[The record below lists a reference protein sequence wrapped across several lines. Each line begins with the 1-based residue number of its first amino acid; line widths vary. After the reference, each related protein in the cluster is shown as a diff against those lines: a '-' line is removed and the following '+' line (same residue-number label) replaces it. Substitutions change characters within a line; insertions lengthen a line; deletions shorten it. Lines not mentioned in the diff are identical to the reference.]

1 MTEEG
6 KWLVYDKNDN
16 IILADNRKY
25 EDKRYIGNAIPTV
38 IASWNHTFRYKNIT
52 LGINMRSWIDFDV
65 FNTVNMYYGLA
76 TNTGLNVLRSAYIEN
91 RYIKQEKVLCDYWL
105 EDGTFLKIDAITL
118 GYTLDMKKW
127 QKVIDNIHVFFTAR
141 DVACFSMYSGLNP
154 EVNING
160 VDVGYEWFNSLY
172 PRTARFTLGAK
183 ITF

>member
-1 MTEEG
+1 MSFDYKITVFTPTYNRAYIIENLYRSIQRQTYRGFE
-6 KWLVYDKNDN
+6 WLVVDDGSSDGTEALFAKWMEEDNDFS
-16 IILADNRKY
+16 I
-25 EDKRYIGNAIPTV
+25 
-38 IASWNHTFRYKNIT
+38 
-52 LGINMRSWIDFDV
+52 
-65 FNTVNMYYGLA
+65 
-76 TNTGLNVLRSAYIEN
+76 

-105 EDGTFLKIDAITL
+105 EDGTFLKIDAISI

-127 QKVIDNIHVFFTAR
+127 QKIIDNIHVFFTAR

-160 VDVGYEWFNSLY
+160 VDVGYEWFNNLY